1 MNKQQIIN
9 ELTLIISDISS
20 LYSKYEKDD
29 IYDVGI
35 KLAVLNNRIE
45 QEGE

>member
-9 ELTLIISDISS
+9 ELTFIISDISS

-35 KLAVLNNRIE
+35 KLAELNNRIE